1 MTERII
7 HCQLLPVTASNERIF
22 HCQLHSQAVMS
33 LPVGA
38 RSAYLPSLHGM
49 VVIST

>member
-22 HCQLHSQAVMS
+22 HCQLHSQAVTTS
-33 LPVGA
+33 GDTLPHTFHRCMA
-38 RSAYLPSLHGM
+38 WL
-49 VVIST
+49 